1 MSEGAGLVDPGEGS
15 AQSLQFLVLGTYA
28 HTIGCPP
35 HLIFIFQSALSSYF
49 FIQIKLMG
57 ISLFSSVFPFIFIFL
72 SLSLYLF
79 LSFFFSLSFSV
90 WCECVCLSLCLSLF
104 SCLSICLSISLPL
117 FLYLSLSLSFSLS
130 LSLFL
135 SISIPLSFSFYL
147 SISISLSPALSPSP
161 SIRLFSFLSYSFFFS
176 LGIMKVEGLPGF
188 EKLLS
193 ISNAG
198 LYCFV
203 SAGTCVTTVHQPLI
217 FIPIFHF
224 CAKTFCHILL
234 H

>member
-1 MSEGAGLVDPGEGS
+1 MSVCV
-15 AQSLQFLVLGTYA
+15 FLFV
-28 HTIGCPP
+28 
-35 HLIFIFQSALSSYF
+35 FLSSPV
-49 FIQIKLMG
+49 
-57 ISLFSSVFPFIFIFL
+57 SLSVCL
-72 SLSLYLF
+72 SLSLSFFISLF
-79 LSFFFSLSFSV
+79 L
-90 WCECVCLSLCLSLF
+90 C
-104 SCLSICLSISLPL
+104 P
-117 FLYLSLSLSFSLS
+117 FLYPSLSFSLS
-130 LSLFL
+130 LSLSL
-135 SISIPLSFSFYL
+135 SLYL

-224 CAKTFCHILL
+224 CANTFCHILL